1 MKKLLKELIS
11 WIKVGIIFSIP
22 IIAIY
27 IAEVF
32 PAMVMVLGVPVLIAL
47 IYLILVAEG

>member
-11 WIKVGIIFSIP
+11 WIKVGVIFVLP

-27 IAEVF
+27 IVEVF
-32 PAMVMVLGVPVLIAL
+32 PAIVMILGVPVLIVL
-47 IYLILVAEG
+47 IYMILVAEG